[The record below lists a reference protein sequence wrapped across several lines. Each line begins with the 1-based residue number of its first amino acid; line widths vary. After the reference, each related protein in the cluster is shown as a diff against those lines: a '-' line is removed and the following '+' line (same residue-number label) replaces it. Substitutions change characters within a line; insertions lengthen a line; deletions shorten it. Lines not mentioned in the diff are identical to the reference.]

1 MRKLSINYRKATKML
16 NVNIKIINYNKIII
30 IIKLREEYL
39 RSLKISDTQWLRV
52 FTRVNTSILER
63 RYTKS
68 TSTLVSSTQQSF
80 GRLRVTRRRYNCAS

>member
-68 TSTLVSSTQQSF
+68 TSTLVSST
-80 GRLRVTRRRYNCAS
+80 